1 MEGRPQQSETQP
13 DALRS
18 HLSKRTKV
26 ITAAHSPLGFCVLAL
41 LIVEAF
47 LTGAGI
53 MFGLSEIYKIAALGV
68 GVVLFVL
75 VFFTVVWLVVK
86 HPQKL
91 VFGEESHIN
100 YALMQQRFGSDQQ
113 SVSAENLIQMIP
125 TAPPSTANQ
134 PAAELPPPAP
144 AVPRDQPEGNQ

>member
-1 MEGRPQQSETQP
+1 
-13 DALRS
+13 
-18 HLSKRTKV
+18 
-26 ITAAHSPLGFCVLAL
+26 
-41 LIVEAF
+41 
-47 LTGAGI
+47 

>member
-1 MEGRPQQSETQP
+1 MDGQPQELESEP
-13 DALRS
+13 DGLKS
-18 HLSKRTKV
+18 LLSKRTKV
-26 ITAAHSPLGFCVLAL
+26 ISAAHSPLGFCVLAL

-68 GVVLFVL
+68 GVVLFLV

-91 VFGEESHIN
+91 VFGEESHMQ
-100 YALMQQRFGSDQQ
+100 YAAMRIYGSESNRVTGSDLEEMPQ
-113 SVSAENLIQMIP
+113 VSA
-125 TAPPSTANQ
+125 
-134 PAAELPPPAP
+134 PPPRAQLLKL
-144 AVPRDQPEGNQ
+144 AEESK